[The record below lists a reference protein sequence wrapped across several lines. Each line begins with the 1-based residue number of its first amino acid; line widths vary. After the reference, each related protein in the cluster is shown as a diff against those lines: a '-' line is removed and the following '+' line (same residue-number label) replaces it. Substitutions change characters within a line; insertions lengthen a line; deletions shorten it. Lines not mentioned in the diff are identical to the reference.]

1 MSDIVKFAWKSSTNK
16 EAKFICVG
24 ECKTHGLLLSEG
36 GDWYIQMPLDES
48 SWDVN
53 PGVSFTAGWSL
64 LSVNEEVNYESS
76 QQTICKHLNP
86 YSLFTEHL
94 LGTWERP

>member
-36 GDWYIQMPLDES
+36 VTDTFKCHLTSQAEMWIQ
-48 SWDVN
+48 
-53 PGVSFTAGWSL
+53 VSALPQAGHYYQLMRRWTMKVHSKRYA
-64 LSVNEEVNYESS
+64 S
-76 QQTICKHLNP
+76 T
-86 YSLFTEHL
+86 
-94 LGTWERP
+94 